1 MSRFFDLFPIIGY
14 DIAKEKYSNYQY
26 VTNIFFRT
34 AFLKE
39 VLENIS
45 AYYEYVISDND
56 KPEILAEKL
65 YGNPDAYWIILYANN
80 MVDPQ
85 YDWPLNNKDF
95 SNYIVGKYGSIANS
109 QTTIHHY
116 EKVVSRT
123 ESLSGITS
131 EFRYVVDY
139 SSKTNSIINMS
150 AVSGAY
156 SAGEAVYQ
164 GSNLAYATFSA
175 NVINWNSTAGEL
187 TLANTVGQVL
197 KYNVLIGDS
206 SSANGTVSSFK
217 VPDVPYNYYLSL
229 PATQSVSTYE
239 VSGKT
244 VTETISRNAVSN
256 YDYELELNEKKRF
269 VKLIKPEY
277 YGSIMREFAAL
288 TGSEERFYRRLS

>member
-1 MSRFFDLFPIIGY
+1 MARFFDLFPIIGY
-14 DIAKEKYSNYQY
+14 DIAKEKYSNYEY

-34 AFLKE
+34 AFLKD

-45 AYYEYVISDND
+45 AYYEYVINDND

-80 MVDPQ
+80 MLDAQ

-109 QTTIHHY
+109 KTTIHHY
-116 EKVVSRT
+116 EKVVART
-123 ESLSGITS
+123 LSDITT

-150 AVSGAY
+150 DVTGAF
-156 SAGEAVYQ
+156 SNGEAVYQ
-164 GSNLAYATFSA
+164 GSNLANASFSA
-175 NVINWNSTAGEL
+175 NVIYWNSTAGEL

-197 KYNVLIGDS
+197 RYNELIGDS

-217 VPDVPYNYYLSL
+217 IPDVPYDYYLSL

-244 VTETISRNAVSN
+244 VTEIISRNAVSN

-269 VKLIKPEY
+269 IKLIKPEY
-277 YGSIMREFAAL
+277 YGSIIREFSAL
-288 TGSEERFYRRLS
+288 TGTEESFYRRLS